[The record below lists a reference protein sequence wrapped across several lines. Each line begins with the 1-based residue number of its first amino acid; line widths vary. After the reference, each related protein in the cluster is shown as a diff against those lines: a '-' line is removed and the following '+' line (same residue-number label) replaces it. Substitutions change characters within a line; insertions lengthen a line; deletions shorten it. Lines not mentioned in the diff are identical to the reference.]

1 MAAAVESNK
10 PHRSKP
16 CPLLRLV
23 SATCGSY
30 GLVPFWYL
38 GLHCLSLRRRH
49 GGPCSWASALTAPFG
64 LTELWFVPKYW
75 NPPSLFDLAH
85 RTGFDI
91 ESLIFCFAIGGLA
104 AAGYRVLVP
113 TSEHA
118 LAPQARSSYAHRWHR
133 AALASP
139 FFVFGVLLMLPW
151 NPIYPGIAALF
162 AGALASGLC
171 RPDLWRN
178 TFVGGLVFLA
188 IYAVFL
194 MGLKLVWP
202 GYIEA
207 VWNLGDL
214 VAWRPGR
221 AAARRTAFRPWLRHV
236 LEQRLRARHMAA
248 TRRLAPQSHHFHWKV
263 RKMSGASHDR
273 ADAAAGGVRADNS
286 SSVRWDRS

>member
-1 MAAAVESNK
+1 M
-10 PHRSKP
+10 
-16 CPLLRLV
+16 L
-23 SATCGSY
+23 
-30 GLVPFWYL
+30 
-38 GLHCLSLRRRH
+38 
-49 GGPCSWASALTAPFG
+49 WASALTAPFG
-64 LTELWFVPKYW
+64 LTEFWFVPKYW
-75 NPPSLFDLAH
+75 NPPSLFDLAQ

-118 LAPQARSSYAHRWHR
+118 LAPRARNSHGHRWHR

-139 FFVFGVLLMLPW
+139 FFVFGVPLTLPW

-178 TFVGGLVFLA
+178 TLVGGLVFLT

-214 VAWRPGR
+214 IGWRPAGLPLEELLFGLGFGMYWSSVYEHVAWRQRDVLRFRVITSTGKH
-221 AAARRTAFRPWLRHV
+221 AR
-236 LEQRLRARHMAA
+236 
-248 TRRLAPQSHHFHWKV
+248 
-263 RKMSGASHDR
+263 
-273 ADAAAGGVRADNS
+273 
-286 SSVRWDRS
+286 

>member
-1 MAAAVESNK
+1 M
-10 PHRSKP
+10 
-16 CPLLRLV
+16 LL
-23 SATCGSY
+23 
-30 GLVPFWYL
+30 
-38 GLHCLSLRRRH
+38 
-49 GGPCSWASALTAPFG
+49 ASALTAPFG

-118 LAPQARSSYAHRWHR
+118 LAPQARNSYAHRWHR

-207 VWNLGDL
+207 VWNTVIWSLGGPQGCRSKNCFSALASACIGAAFTSTSLGGNATPCASESSLPLESTQDEWGL
-214 VAWRPGR
+214 ARQRGYACGR
-221 AAARRTAFRPWLRHV
+221 R
-236 LEQRLRARHMAA
+236 
-248 TRRLAPQSHHFHWKV
+248 QS
-263 RKMSGASHDR
+263 G
-273 ADAAAGGVRADNS
+273 
-286 SSVRWDRS
+286 

>member
-1 MAAAVESNK
+1 VPTIAPGFRYVWLIWA
-10 PHRSKP
+10 
-16 CPLLRLV
+16 
-23 SATCGSY
+23 SAF
-30 GLVPFWYL
+30 LVPWAALFVAAPT
-38 GLHCLSLRRRH
+38 SRR
-49 GGPCSWASALTAPFG
+49 SMLLASALTAPFG

-118 LAPQARSSYAHRWHR
+118 LAPQARNSYAHRWHR

-151 NPIYPGIAALF
+151 NPIYAGIVALF

-214 VAWRPGR
+214 VAWQPAGLPLEELL
-221 AAARRTAFRPWLRHV
+221 FGLGFGLYWSSVYEHV
-236 LEQRLRARHMAA
+236 TWRQNDALRLRVITSTGKYAR
-248 TRRLAPQSHHFHWKV
+248 
-263 RKMSGASHDR
+263 
-273 ADAAAGGVRADNS
+273 
-286 SSVRWDRS
+286 